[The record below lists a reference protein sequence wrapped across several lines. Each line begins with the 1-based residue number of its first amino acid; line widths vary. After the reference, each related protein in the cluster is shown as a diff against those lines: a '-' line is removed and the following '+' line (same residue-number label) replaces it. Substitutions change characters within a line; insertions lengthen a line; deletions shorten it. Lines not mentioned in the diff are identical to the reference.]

1 MSIRPSGA
9 LLVALAALV
18 AACGD
23 EVDAMPSPS
32 QPPSTEAESAGSSP
46 RAARPAAPRRGTKIT
61 KIVLRRSEFG
71 TMLFDRRKQA
81 IYIFQRDARNRT
93 RCYGECAEAWPPV
106 HTKGRPRAGKGV
118 RASLLGTITRRD
130 GRRQVTYAGQP
141 LYYYAHERP
150 GQVLCHNVDLNGGLW
165 WVVGPD
171 GRRRP

>member
-46 RAARPAAPRRGTKIT
+46 RAARPAAPRRGT